1 MPADFSPY
9 IDLTV
14 YDVQPVD
21 VYLGAIELARISMPE
36 FTLRQGTPEDA
47 LFQAFAYMSSLSVG
61 AINRLPS
68 RLMEGTAKMLG
79 VSRSYGSRASVVVEF
94 VAADSDGAYIPAG
107 SIFSFSEKIAGDTY
121 QYTYELAEDVSI
133 DAVDTGSPLTALATL
148 YSQAIGLHPT
158 MISSDPLVPMNVNV
172 NLESVNVWND
182 GLSATGTIGSISANG
197 LLQGSTTFTASGTSI
212 AGAATYTGV
221 TQSATSGTGSG
232 AVFTIAKAGGGTAYS
247 GAITVTITSGGAGY
261 AIGNT
266 ITIPGASLGGA
277 IGSTNNLILTIGGSL
292 GSPWTATIT
301 NMESTSGFVAGSALT
316 ATTGS
321 GTLHGGSPT
330 SIVVEEI
337 LTTTSMK
344 YTVTGGTIPT
354 AGTVTN
360 ITGVYYPTP
369 FTNGIEPEN
378 DFTYLSRVRTQIASL
393 SDVLVTASQLQAY
406 IATAYG
412 NVSRC
417 RVYDRTQSTNDSSLE
432 IGAANSAGYVTAF
445 VYGVGQ
451 NLSVGDRNTIGADLM
466 SKSISGLTIG
476 VKDFFRADVE
486 INISVVYNDAL
497 QDSNTELLVKSVIAN
512 SLSPDNFPTN
522 EEHLRLSYISS
533 YLLGIDGIISV
544 GNVAVTAKAPG
555 TYSDGN
561 ETNGDLRFKYKG
573 TLPRILDID
582 TDITVVL
589 IPRAV

>member
-21 VYLGAIELARISMPE
+21 VYLGAIELARLTMPE
-36 FTLRQGTPEDA
+36 FTLRRGTPEDA

-133 DAVDTGSPLTALATL
+133 DAVETGSPLTAVATL

-158 MISSDPLVPMNVNV
+158 MISDDSLVPMNVNV
-172 NLESVNVWND
+172 NLESVNVWDD
-182 GLSATGTIGSISANG
+182 GLSATGTIGSISANS

-221 TQSATSGTGSG
+221 TQSATSGSGSG
-232 AVFTIAKAGGGTAYS
+232 AVFTITKTGSGTAYS
-247 GAITVTITSGGAGY
+247 GFITVTITSGGSGY
-261 AIGNT
+261 AVGNT
-266 ITIPGASLGGA
+266 ITIPGESLGGA
-277 IGSTNNLILTIGGSL
+277 TSANNLTLTVGGLLRS
-292 GSPWTATIT
+292 TATIT
-301 NMESTSGFVAGSALT
+301 NMESTSGFVAGSVLT
-316 ATTGS
+316 ATAGS

-330 SIVVEEI
+330 SVVVQEI

-344 YTVTGGTIPT
+344 YTSTGGTTPT

-360 ITGVYYPTP
+360 VTGVYYPTP

-378 DFTYLSRVRTQIASL
+378 DFTYLSRVRTQMASL

-406 IATAYG
+406 VATAYT
-412 NVSRC
+412 NVTRC
-417 RVYDRTQSTNDSSLE
+417 RIYDRTQSTDTASLE
-432 IGAANSAGYVTAF
+432 IGAANSTGYVTAF
-445 VYGVGQ
+445 VYGIGQ
-451 NLSVGDRNTIGADLM
+451 DLGVGDKNTIGADLM

-486 INISVVYNDAL
+486 ISISIVYNEAL
-497 QDSNTELLVKSVIAN
+497 QDYDIESLMKSIIYN
-512 SLSPDNFPTN
+512 SISPDNFPTN

-533 YLLGIDGIISV
+533 FLIGVDGIVSV
-544 GNVAVTAKAPG
+544 GNITITG
-555 TYSDGN
+555 TDSNSDGN
-561 ETNGDLRFKYKG
+561 ETNGDLKFKYKG